1 MYMNIL
7 DIAIVIIV
15 VLLII
20 RGFFRGIV
28 QEAATLLGLIASFLL
43 ASLYYQDLAFW
54 LERFTPNHKI
64 ILSFFCFVFLFIL
77 FIFLFNFLGI
87 LARKAIRLTLLGW
100 LDRTLGG
107 LFGLIKGA
115 VIIFILVTILTV
127 FYPKS
132 ALLVENSRFFPTS
145 LAITER
151 LTLLIPYKI
160 KDDFLAKKKTLQ
172 NFWEERKQNIKN
184 LQKLPNE

>member
-1 MYMNIL
+1 MNIL

-15 VLLII
+15 ALLII
-20 RGFFRGIV
+20 RGFSRGIV

-43 ASLYYQDLAFW
+43 ASLYYQDLAGL
-54 LERFTPNHKI
+54 LERFSPNHI
-64 ILSFFCFVFLFIL
+64 IVLSFFCFVFLFIL
-77 FIFLFNFLGI
+77 CIFLFNFLGM
-87 LARKAIRLTLLGW
+87 LAKKAIRLTLLGW
-100 LDRTLGG
+100 VDRTLGG

-115 VIIFILVTILTV
+115 VIIFILATILTV

-160 KDDFLAKKKTLQ
+160 KDDFLTKKKNLQ